1 MTFKCK
7 WHYKYQNTNQTLI
20 DNNLRQSI
28 LALIILSV
36 QWNGEYGKVND
47 STMFANYFYKKKK
60 TKTKSEKKYKNQWHL
75 ALLTVFGVEV
85 DVNHFYDLAFPM
97 QISGGEQCSGMFR
110 ALVLD

>member
-1 MTFKCK
+1 
-7 WHYKYQNTNQTLI
+7 
-20 DNNLRQSI
+20 
-28 LALIILSV
+28 
-36 QWNGEYGKVND
+36 
-47 STMFANYFYKKKK
+47 MFANYFYKKKK

-97 QISGGEQCSGMFR
+97 QISGGKQCCGMFR

>member
-28 LALIILSV
+28 LALIIPSV
-36 QWNGEYGKVND
+36 QWNGEYGKVTD
-47 STMFANYFYKKKK
+47 STMFANYFKKK

-97 QISGGEQCSGMFR
+97 QISGGKQCCEMFR